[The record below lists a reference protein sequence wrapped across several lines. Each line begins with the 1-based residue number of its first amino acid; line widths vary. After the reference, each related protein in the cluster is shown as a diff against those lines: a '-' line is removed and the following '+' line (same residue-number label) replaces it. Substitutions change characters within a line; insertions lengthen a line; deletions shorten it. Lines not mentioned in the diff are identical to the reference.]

1 MLCSDQRLH
10 FMNNQR
16 SPLPSRRQ
24 FIKSTGRLA
33 AASALAGVVLPHVHA
48 AESNTIQ
55 LALIGCGGRGSGAAA
70 NAMSA
75 GGLVLGDT
83 SGRQA
88 SPGELATGQVKLV
101 AMADIRQDRLDEKHA
116 ALKRALGD
124 RVDVPEERRF
134 LGFDAYRHAI
144 DCLRPGDVAM
154 LTTFSSFR
162 AQHLEYA
169 VQKGVNVFM
178 EKTFGPDPG
187 SIHRLLKAGEA
198 AEKKGL
204 KIACGLMCRHSSAR
218 QAMIEKVREGALGEV
233 LNVRAYRMDAGYFL
247 PPFPKDQNE
256 LLWQLSPGHPYQ
268 FMWSSGGIFIEL
280 MIHQMDECFWIKD
293 GWPVAAHGVG
303 GRFAG
308 SMDASQN
315 LDSYSVE
322 FTFADGSK
330 AMVTG
335 RYIPKTHPEFATY
348 IHGTKCAA
356 KFSGDIHAPDC
367 WIYKDQH
374 TDRSNV
380 AWRPPKETVNPWQA
394 EWDVL
399 LNAIRHNKPHNELRR
414 VAYSNLG
421 AMMGRAAVHMGR
433 VVTWD
438 EMMASR
444 FRFAPEADQLTATS
458 PAPVQ
463 ADAQGRY
470 PAPVPGKWVEV

>member
-1 MLCSDQRLH
+1 MKKHR
-10 FMNNQR
+10 N
-16 SPLPSRRQ
+16 PLLSRRE
-24 FIKSTGRLA
+24 FIKSSGQFA

-48 AESNTIQ
+48 AENNTIQ
-55 LALIGCGGRGSGAAA
+55 LALVGCGGRGAGAVA

-75 GGLVLGDT
+75 GGLVLGDS

-88 SPGELATGQVKLV
+88 SPGELAFSPIKLV

-116 ALKRALGD
+116 ALKQALGE
-124 RVDVPEERRF
+124 RVDAPAERRF
-134 LGFDAYRHAI
+134 LGFDAYRKAI
-144 DCLRPGDVAM
+144 DCLRPGDVAL

-169 VQKGVNVFM
+169 VERGVNVFM

-187 SIHRLLKAGEA
+187 SIHRLLKAGEL

-204 KIACGLMCRHSSAR
+204 KIACGLMARHSSAR
-218 QAMIEKVREGALGEV
+218 QAMIEKVRDGALGEV
-233 LNVRAYRMDAGYFL
+233 LNIRAYRMDSGYSMA
-247 PPFPKDQNE
+247 PFDRKQNE

-293 GWPVAAHGVG
+293 SWPVAAHGVG

-308 SMDASQN
+308 STDSSQN

-322 FTFADGSK
+322 FTFGDGSK
-330 AMVTG
+330 AMITG
-335 RYIPKTHPEFATY
+335 RYIPKTHSEFATY

-356 KFSGDIHAPDC
+356 KFSGDTHAPDC

-374 TDRSNV
+374 IDRSNV

-394 EWDVL
+394 EWDAL
-399 LNAIRHNKPHNELRR
+399 LDAIRNNKPHNELRR
-414 VAYSNLG
+414 AAYSNLG

-433 VVTWD
+433 IITWE
-438 EMMASR
+438 EMMASK
-444 FRFAPEADQLTATS
+444 FWFFPETDRLTSSS

-470 PAPVPGKWVEV
+470 PSPVPGKWIEV

>member
-1 MLCSDQRLH
+1 
-10 FMNNQR
+10 MNEQSN
-16 SPLPSRRQ
+16 PLPSRRQ
-24 FIKSTGRLA
+24 FIKTSGKIA
-33 AASALAGVVLPHVHA
+33 VASALAGVVLPHVYA
-48 AESNTIQ
+48 AENNTIQ
-55 LALIGCGGRGSGAAA
+55 LALIGCGGRGSGAVA
-70 NAMSA
+70 NALSS
-75 GGLVLGDT
+75 GGLVLGDN

-88 SPGELATGQVKLV
+88 SPGELAAGPVKLV
-101 AMADIRQDRLDEKHA
+101 AMADIRQDRLDEKHT
-116 ALKRALGD
+116 ALRQALGE
-124 RVDVPEERRF
+124 RVDVPSERRF

-169 VQKGVNVFM
+169 VEKGVNVFM

-187 SIHRLLKAGEA
+187 SIHRLLQAGEA

-204 KIACGLMCRHSSAR
+204 KIACGLMARHSSAR
-218 QAMIEKVREGALGEV
+218 QAMIQKIREGALGEV
-233 LNVRAYRMDAGYFL
+233 LNIRAYRMDSGYYMQ
-247 PPFPKDQNE
+247 PFPKDRNE

-268 FMWSSGGIFIEL
+268 FMWSSGGIFVEL

-293 GWPVAAHGVG
+293 SWPVAAHGVG
-303 GRFAG
+303 GRFPD

-330 AMVTG
+330 AMVSG
-335 RYIPKTHPEFATY
+335 RYIPKTHSDFATY

-356 KFSGDIHAPDC
+356 KFSGDVHAPDC
-367 WIYKDQH
+367 FIYKDQH
-374 TDRSNV
+374 TERNNV
-380 AWRPPKETVNPWQA
+380 AWQPPKETVNPWQA

-399 LNAIRHNKPHNELRR
+399 LDAIRHNKPHNELRR
-414 VAYSNLG
+414 ACYSNLG
-421 AMMGRAAVHMGR
+421 AIMGRAAVHMGR
-433 VVTWD
+433 VITWD
-438 EMMASR
+438 EIMASR
-444 FRFAPEADQLTATS
+444 FRFCPEADTLTAAS

>member
-1 MLCSDQRLH
+1 MTLMNAQR
-10 FMNNQR
+10 N
-16 SPLPSRRQ
+16 PLPSRRQ
-24 FIKSTGRLA
+24 FIQTSGRFA

-48 AESNTIQ
+48 AENNTVQ
-55 LALIGCGGRGSGAAA
+55 LALIGCGGRGAGAVA
-70 NAMSA
+70 NALSA
-75 GGLVLGDT
+75 GGLVLGDN

-88 SPGELATGQVKLV
+88 SPGELATGPVKLV

-116 ALKRALGD
+116 ALKQALGD
-124 RVDVPEERRF
+124 RVDVPAERRF

-187 SIHRLLKAGEA
+187 SIHRLLKAGEL

-204 KIACGLMCRHSSAR
+204 KIACGLMARHSTAR
-218 QAMIEKVREGALGEV
+218 QAMIQKVREGALGDV
-233 LNVRAYRMDAGYFL
+233 LNIRAYRMDPGYFL
-247 PPFPKDQNE
+247 APFPKNQNE

-308 SMDASQN
+308 STDASQN

-322 FTFADGSK
+322 YTFADGSK
-330 AMVTG
+330 ASVTG
-335 RYIPKTHPEFATY
+335 RYIPKCHTEFATY

-356 KFSGDIHAPDC
+356 KFSGDTHAPDC
-367 WIYKDQH
+367 FIYKDQH

-399 LNAIRHNKPHNELRR
+399 LDAIRNNKPHNELRR
-414 VAYSNLG
+414 AAYSNLG

-433 VVTWD
+433 VITW
-438 EMMASR
+438 EEIMASR
-444 FRFAPEADQLTATS
+444 FQFFPDADKLTAAS